1 MISSRRM
8 HFGHRRRLLV
18 IPVLAAMVA
27 ASCGGGDD
35 DNEASQSAEVTE
47 QAPATSAPTSE
58 ETSSEQAPAT
68 TAAPAEESS
77 SSSEGP
83 IVETLPPET
92 VPEPVKGGTLR
103 YGLEADVDG
112 LNPTTSALSA
122 PGLMMANAVFDTL
135 TATTADNKVVPSLAQ
150 SVEPATDDFK
160 SWTLTLRPNITFQ
173 DGTPLNADAIMANFE
188 AQRNDPLV
196 GLAVRPFFPETNAIQ
211 KIDDMTVQFNLLDSN
226 AYFPATIS
234 GQLGMVASPTW
245 LEAAK
250 ADPTL
255 NQQPVGTG
263 PFKFD
268 TRSLDSVT
276 RFVRNDS
283 WWNGEVYLDAVE
295 FYPVPDSA
303 TRVDQMDGGE
313 LDALQTTDPESILAL
328 QDEQMP
334 NVYDDSAAEQ
344 FAMLNTAAAPF
355 DDIRARQA
363 LAWATPK
370 QNYLDLIAQG
380 VIRSANERF
389 IPEDPFANPNVVQQ
403 SDDPDQ
409 AVELADAYCA
419 EKGSETNPI
428 TGDPTCTDGKINI
441 QLSYSGPSVLQERRA
456 EILDEGWSA
465 AFNVTFNEVLEDE
478 FIQQAALGQYNVN
491 LWRQFEAEDP
501 SADNVWLL
509 CRTIGG
515 ISLNWPRYCD
525 ESRDA
530 LLMQAQATTDQNE
543 RIQLYQEA
551 EQKINDAFTYIFL
564 THTAWM
570 NAFTDNVHGVCD
582 RTSPEGTPLKCA
594 VAGRTW
600 FQTVW
605 MDG

>member
-1 MISSRRM
+1 MSSRRTY
-8 HFGHRRRLLV
+8 FGHRRRLLV
-18 IPVLAAMVA
+18 IPVLAAMIA
-27 ASCGGGDD
+27 ASCGGDD
-35 DNEASQSAEVTE
+35 DDDAEQSGSVTE
-47 QAPATSAPTSE
+47 QAPATEAPTAE
-58 ETSSEQAPAT
+58 ETSSEQPAAT
-68 TAAPAEESS
+68 TEAPPEESS

-83 IVETLPPET
+83 VVETLPPET

-135 TATTADNKVVPSLAQ
+135 TATTADNQVVPFLAQ

-173 DGTPLNADAIMANFE
+173 DGTPLNSDAIIANFE

-196 GLAVRPFFPETNAIQ
+196 GLAVRPFFPETDAVQ
-211 KIDDMTVQFNLLDSN
+211 KIDDSTVQFNLLDSN
-226 AYFPATIS
+226 AFFPATLA

-263 PFKFD
+263 PFTFD
-268 TRSLDSVT
+268 SRSPDSVT
-276 RFVRNDS
+276 RFVRNES

-303 TRVDQMDGGE
+303 TRVDQMLGGE
-313 LDALQTTDPESILAL
+313 LDALQTTDPDSIVTL
-328 QDEQMP
+328 QDEEVP

-355 DDIRARQA
+355 DDLRARQA
-363 LAWATPK
+363 LAWATPR
-370 QNYLDLIAQG
+370 QNYLDLIGLG
-380 VIRSANERF
+380 VIRGANERF
-389 IPEDPFANPNVVQQ
+389 IPEDPYSNPNVVQQ
-403 SDDPDQ
+403 SDDPNQ
-409 AVELADAYCA
+409 AVDLAAAYCA

-428 TGDPTCTDGKINI
+428 TGDATCTDGKINI

-501 SADNVWLL
+501 STDNVWLL

-525 ESRDA
+525 DSRDA

-570 NAFTDNVHGVCD
+570 NAFAENVHGVCD
-582 RTSPEGTPLKCA
+582 RVSPEGDTLKCA

-605 MDG
+605 MDQ

>member
-47 QAPATSAPTSE
+47 QAPATSAPTAE

-92 VPEPVKGGTLR
+92 VPQPVKGGTLR

-135 TATTADNKVVPSLAQ
+135 TATTADNKVVPFLAQ

-211 KIDDMTVQFNLLDSN
+211 KIDDMTVQFNLLDAN

-255 NQQPVGTG
+255 NQQPVSTG

-283 WWNGEVYLDAVE
+283 WWNGDVYLDAVE

-313 LDALQTTDPESILAL
+313 LDALQTTDPCLLYTS
-328 QDEQMP
+328 D
-334 NVYDDSAAEQ
+334 AA
-344 FAMLNTAAAPF
+344 
-355 DDIRARQA
+355 D
-363 LAWATPK
+363 K
-370 QNYLDLIAQG
+370 
-380 VIRSANERF
+380 
-389 IPEDPFANPNVVQQ
+389 
-403 SDDPDQ
+403 
-409 AVELADAYCA
+409 
-419 EKGSETNPI
+419 
-428 TGDPTCTDGKINI
+428 
-441 QLSYSGPSVLQERRA
+441 
-456 EILDEGWSA
+456 
-465 AFNVTFNEVLEDE
+465 
-478 FIQQAALGQYNVN
+478 
-491 LWRQFEAEDP
+491 
-501 SADNVWLL
+501 
-509 CRTIGG
+509 
-515 ISLNWPRYCD
+515 
-525 ESRDA
+525 
-530 LLMQAQATTDQNE
+530 
-543 RIQLYQEA
+543 
-551 EQKINDAFTYIFL
+551 
-564 THTAWM
+564 
-570 NAFTDNVHGVCD
+570 
-582 RTSPEGTPLKCA
+582 
-594 VAGRTW
+594 
-600 FQTVW
+600 
-605 MDG
+605 